1 MTGLPG
7 GFGLGD
13 LSVRPV
19 RGPDEN
25 ARWRE
30 LMDELHYLGLRSAF
44 GSTLKQVAVL
54 PDGGW
59 AALVGWTCGAFKTG
73 ARDRWIGWERERQFR
88 RLHLIAN
95 NNRFLVLPGYAVP
108 NLASRVLGLSAR
120 RLCGDMLARR
130 GHPVLLAETFV
141 DPALYRGTC
150 YRAAGWE
157 EVGETRGY
165 ARRRGGWEEHGCRKR
180 VFVKPLAKAARTALS
195 GGAEPSEWGCP
206 AGRAPPP
213 GRMRSLYGFLR
224 PVPDY
229 RSARGVRHRLATV
242 LAIALASKLAGVR
255 GVTAIAEFAD
265 RLTQAQLAAVRAR
278 LSPSTG
284 RRVPPSRTSFHRI
297 LSELDPDALE
307 RALREWAALG
317 GTPGAPV
324 AVDGKSAPGWV
335 RGPSGDRML
344 VAAVEH
350 GSGVT
355 LGQTASDSAGS
366 EIVGAR
372 RLLSELDI
380 RGRVVTLDVSGDNE
394 TAGADDTETADFC
407 SVLHVPNGCVHA
419 PGSWSAFAPRYSPE
433 RRFSRSR

>member
-1 MTGLPG
+1 MT
-7 GFGLGD
+7 
-13 LSVRPV
+13 
-19 RGPDEN
+19 
-25 ARWRE
+25 
-30 LMDELHYLGLRSAF
+30 
-44 GSTLKQVAVL
+44 
-54 PDGGW
+54 
-59 AALVGWTCGAFKTG
+59 
-73 ARDRWIGWERERQFR
+73 
-88 RLHLIAN
+88 
-95 NNRFLVLPGYAVP
+95 YAVP

-120 RLCGDMLARR
+120 WLCGDMLARR

-195 GGAEPSEWGCP
+195 GGAEPSEWGCS

-213 GRMRSLYGFLR
+213 GRMRSLYDFLR
-224 PVPDY
+224 SVPDY

-242 LAIALASKLAGVR
+242 LAVALASKLAGVR

-307 RALREWAALG
+307 RALRKWAVLG

-344 VAAVEH
+344 IAAVEH

-380 RGRVVTLDVSGDNE
+380 RGRVVTIDALQSCPR
-394 TAGADDTETADFC
+394 TAAHILERGADYLATVKGNGKTLLDDIRGLDWDAAPAVSTTDKGHGRIEVRRCRAVAITAPPADC
-407 SVLHVPNGCVHA
+407 ADL
-419 PGSWSAFAPRYSPE
+419 PGRRQAFRVE
-433 RRFSRSR
+433 RERTLLV